1 MFQYQTNDPS
11 SGKPLLSAGLTI
23 DVPMN
28 TILGLS
34 IGIFLAIFLGHF
46 LSAYLKN

>member
-1 MFQYQTNDPS
+1 MFDYQTNNPN

-23 DVPMN
+23 DIPMN
-28 TILGLS
+28 TILAIT

-46 LSAYLKN
+46 LSSYLKN